1 VIKAKRGGALPPGDD
16 RQSRET
22 ASVFARLIK
31 DPAPYVARSGWPTW
45 AVLPVGV
52 VIFLLAVIVGV
63 ILAGAHA
70 LISGATLPASV
81 DPLHPPPAIMQ
92 GIIIGFAG
100 FQIGLVGL
108 VWLAAGFFGARRSEV
123 LALKPPVPSWWV
135 LLLALVPLFVGTSLW
150 EGFLL
155 WWKPDVLQTDMRV
168 FQEMLRGDNAWIA
181 FLVIAIGAPF
191 SEEFLFRGFLFSGL
205 AKRLSFVLTAVLTSL
220 LWTSLHYGY
229 SIYLLAEVFAI
240 GLYFSWLLVRTDSLW
255 VTIFC
260 HAVNNTAGVLLLLYL
275 R

>member
-1 VIKAKRGGALPPGDD
+1 L
-16 RQSRET
+16 
-22 ASVFARLIK
+22 FARLIK
-31 DPAPYVARSGWPTW
+31 DPAPYVAHSGWPIW
-45 AVLPVGV
+45 AVLPAGV
-52 VIFLLAVIVGV
+52 VLFILAVVVGV
-63 ILAGAHA
+63 IVAAVHA
-70 LISGATLPASV
+70 FLSDATLPQPI
-81 DPLHPPPAIMQ
+81 DPANLPPALMQ
-92 GIIIGFAG
+92 GIIVGFAG

-108 VWLAAGFFGARRSEV
+108 AWLAAGFFGARRSEV
-123 LALKPPVPSWWV
+123 LALKKPVPSWWV
-135 LLLALVPLFVGTSLW
+135 ILLALVPLFIVASAY
-150 EGFLL
+150 EGFLM

-168 FQEMLRGDNAWIA
+168 FQDMLRGDNAWIA
-181 FLVIAIGAPF
+181 FIVIALGAPL

-205 AKRLSFVLTAVLTSL
+205 AKRLPFGLTAVLTPL

-240 GLYFSWLLVRTDSLW
+240 GLYFSWLLVRTGSLW